1 MLRLIL
7 FLFIGSTLA
16 GIGVVAALTMGFYE
30 TRPILVAAGVGAVLG
45 VVISWLVA
53 SRLQEA

>member
-16 GIGVVAALTMGFYE
+16 GIAVVAALTMGYYE
-30 TRPILVAAGVGAVLG
+30 VRPISIAAGVGAVVGL
-45 VVISWLVA
+45 VISWMVA
-53 SRLQEA
+53 SRLQDA

>member
-16 GIGVVAALTMGFYE
+16 GIGVVAALSMGFYDV
-30 TRPILVAAGVGAVLG
+30 RPILITAAIGAVLG
-45 VVISWLVA
+45 LVLSWVVA
-53 SRLQEA
+53 SRLQDV